1 MPKPMRGP
9 KPKIE
14 NPGLIFKRLMGII
27 MKKYGVLYGIVVVC
41 IFLNVFATLQG
52 TMFLKTLIDDFITPL
67 LSQTTPDYGPL
78 LQAMMKVA
86 VFYGIGIVAAYLQNR
101 LLITISQGSIKFIRD
116 DLFDHMQDLPIR
128 YFDTH
133 SHGDIMSTYTNDID
147 TLRQLISQS
156 LPQLVNSGIT
166 VIGVFVMMCT
176 LSLPLTLVTIIMVL
190 VTLFITKKF
199 AGFSSRYFLAQQ
211 KDLGSLNGFVEEMIN
226 GQKVVKVFNHE
237 DANIEEFNKRNDQL
251 F

>member
-156 LPQLVNSGIT
+156 LPQLVNYRNRCIRDDVHPFPSTYLGYHYHGAYNLVYHQEICRFLQPLLF
-166 VIGVFVMMCT
+166 GAAKG
-176 LSLPLTLVTIIMVL
+176 SWLPQRL
-190 VTLFITKKF
+190 
-199 AGFSSRYFLAQQ
+199 R
-211 KDLGSLNGFVEEMIN
+211 
-226 GQKVVKVFNHE
+226 
-237 DANIEEFNKRNDQL
+237 
-251 F
+251 